1 MNNKKFQYRLVRE
14 KTLRNLPVET
24 GNLTLTSDT
33 NELYAD
39 IEGKRVLIDRI
50 TEKELAVALA
60 PKADKNDVYTKDE
73 TDSKISSVSSGAE
86 EAINNLEDSINKDL
100 ELIRSSL
107 ADRYTKEEID
117 AIVAS
122 IFHYKGSVANE
133 GALPS
138 EGNIVGDVYNVQDT
152 GANYAWDGNA
162 WDKLSETLDLTPFAT
177 KEAVDALA
185 NELRTALNNKADKST
200 VENLSQTTNK
210 TLENLTTNVNT
221 LSEDFETTKAAQELK
236 NTELSNSLLNKVD
249 QEDFD
254 EVSAQVT
261 QLGTDLANK
270 ADKSVLDNLSNTVAN
285 NKSELDEKDAE
296 LENALSKKASSED
309 LNQISEDLSLKA
321 DKSELDGIK
330 TSLNAKVDQITL
342 EQVVENVNKK
352 DAELEEALSSKA
364 EQNDLTQLSSSTGI
378 KIAELEETL
387 ALKADKSE
395 LTSINSTLESKADK
409 STVSNIETNL
419 TKKANQ
425 ADLETVATNLTNK
438 DAELEA
444 AIALKADK
452 TALDK
457 LEENIGEKIIND
469 GTLTIQK
476 NGEVIGTFNA
486 NQIEDVT
493 INIEADTQVN
503 ADWEADE
510 GAATILNKPKINS
523 VELKGNVTLAALGIQ
538 PAGNYATEEELNE
551 AFSELNQMLIDATNN
566 AS

>member
-73 TDSKISSVSSGAE
+73 TDSKISSASSGAE

-133 GALPS
+133 EALPS
-138 EGNIVGDVYNVQDT
+138 EGNIIGDVYNVQDT

-200 VENLSQTTNK
+200 VENLSQTTNE

-270 ADKSVLDNLSNTVAN
+270 ADKSVLDNLSNIVAN
-285 NKSELDEKDAE
+285 NKSELDEKDTE
-296 LENALSKKASSED
+296 LENALSEKASSED

-321 DKSELDGIK
+321 DKSELADIK

-409 STVSNIETNL
+409 SVVSNIETTL

-438 DAELEA
+438 DTELEA

-510 GAATILNKPKINS
+510 GAATILNKPTINS
-523 VELKGNVTLAALGIQ
+523 VELKGNVTLASLGVQ

>member
-50 TEKELAVALA
+50 TEEELAVALA
-60 PKADKNDVYTKDE
+60 PKADKNDVYTKNE
-73 TDSKISSVSSGAE
+73 TDLKISSASSGAE

-100 ELIRSSL
+100 ELIRGSL

-117 AIVAS
+117 VIVAS

-138 EGNIVGDVYNVQDT
+138 EGNIIGDVYNVQDT

-177 KEAVDALA
+177 KEAVNTLA

-221 LSEDFETTKAAQELK
+221 LSEDFETTKAAQDLK
-236 NTELSNSLLNKVD
+236 NTELSNSLLNKVG

-254 EVSAQVT
+254 EVSTQVT

-285 NKSELDEKDAE
+285 NKSELDKKDTE
-296 LENALSKKASSED
+296 LENALSEKASSED
-309 LNQISEDLSLKA
+309 LNQIREDLSLKA
-321 DKSELDGIK
+321 DKSELDGII

-352 DAELEEALSSKA
+352 DTELEEALSSKA

-409 STVSNIETNL
+409 SVVSNIETTL

-457 LEENIGEKIIND
+457 LEENIGERIIND

-510 GAATILNKPKINS
+510 GATTILNKPTINS
-523 VELKGNVTLAALGIQ
+523 VELKGNVTLASLGVQ

>member
-73 TDSKISSVSSGAE
+73 TDSKISSASSGAE

-133 GALPS
+133 EALPS
-138 EGNIVGDVYNVQDT
+138 EGNIIGDVYNVQDT

-200 VENLSQTTNK
+200 VENLSQTTNE

-270 ADKSVLDNLSNTVAN
+270 ADKSVLDNLSNIVAN
-285 NKSELDEKDAE
+285 NKSELDEKDTE
-296 LENALSKKASSED
+296 LENALSEKASSED
-309 LNQISEDLSLKA
+309 LNQIREDLSLKA

-352 DAELEEALSSKA
+352 DTELEEALSSKA

-409 STVSNIETNL
+409 SVVSNIETTL

-438 DAELEA
+438 DTELEA
-444 AIALKADK
+444 VIALKADK

-510 GAATILNKPKINS
+510 GAATILNKPTINS
-523 VELKGNVTLAALGIQ
+523 VELKGNVTLASLGVQ

>member
-133 GALPS
+133 EALPS
-138 EGNIVGDVYNVQDT
+138 EGNIIGDVYNVQDT

-210 TLENLTTNVNT
+210 TLENITTNVNT

-254 EVSAQVT
+254 EVSVQVT
-261 QLGTDLANK
+261 QLSTDLANK

-296 LENALSKKASSED
+296 LENALSEKASSED

-409 STVSNIETNL
+409 SVVSNMETTL
-419 TKKANQ
+419 AKKANQ
-425 ADLETVATNLTNK
+425 ADLETVANNLTNK